1 MGLFPYPIEPIM
13 TQKRRNRGR
22 SKKGRGHVNRVVC
35 CTSGCLVPKDKAIVR
50 YVVRNIVETSALSDM
65 MDASV
70 YDKYA
75 FPKMYF
81 KNYYSISAAVH
92 SRIVH
97 VRSREDRRIR
107 TPPPRYNA
115 NKNNNNNN
123 NKK

>member
-1 MGLFPYPIEPIM
+1 MGLSPLYDSIM

-22 SKKGRGHVNRVVC
+22 SKKGRGHVKRVVC

-50 YVVRNIVETSALSDM
+50 YVVRSIVESSALADM
-65 MDASV
+65 IVASV
-70 YDKYA
+70 YEKYA

-97 VRSREDRRIR
+97 VRSRTERRNR
-107 TPPPRYNA
+107 DPPPRYSA
-115 NKNNNNNN
+115 NKGNNAQ
-123 NKK
+123 KK